1 MYLSYFETLKT
12 LCLFQNWPCLSW
24 FSSHSEHKTGAPA
37 IVGTK
42 WKSFCTEDWSF
53 LIVHFILVITVDSEI
68 LSMVIIWS
76 QITQDLASANQGL
89 LLLWEELAKGNIDYV
104 WDMPII
110 IWHSDF
116 CFLFNLEADSALLYL
131 WKTTGWGKIT
141 TCNKTS
147 NFSEIRG
154 RENNIYFLLFLTQ
167 NVWRW
172 GISLNI
178 K

>member
-1 MYLSYFETLKT
+1 MSF
-12 LCLFQNWPCLSW
+12 W
-24 FSSHSEHKTGAPA
+24 FSSHSEHKTGAPE

-42 WKSFCTEDWSF
+42 WKSFCIEDWSF
-53 LIVHFILVITVDSEI
+53 LVAHFILVITVDSEI
-68 LSMVIIWS
+68 LSMVITWS
-76 QITQDLASANQGL
+76 QISQDLASANQGL

-131 WKTTGWGKIT
+131 WKTTGWVKIT

-147 NFSEIRG
+147 NLSEIRG
-154 RENNIYFLLFLTQ
+154 RENDIYFFLFCVEMRNIIEQHYLGKRK
-167 NVWRW
+167 RW
-172 GISLNI
+172 KEYESHEW
-178 K
+178 